1 MLILLGGKSGGH
13 IGDSCGAGFC
23 LAACHKALLNTAKC
37 IGGVGVI
44 GAVVIDDFAI
54 PAHPDD

>member
-13 IGDSCGAGFC
+13 ISDLCGAGFC
-23 LAACHKALLNTAKC
+23 LAARHKALLNTAKC
-37 IGGVGVI
+37 IGVVGVI
-44 GAVVIDDFAI
+44 GVVVIDDFAI